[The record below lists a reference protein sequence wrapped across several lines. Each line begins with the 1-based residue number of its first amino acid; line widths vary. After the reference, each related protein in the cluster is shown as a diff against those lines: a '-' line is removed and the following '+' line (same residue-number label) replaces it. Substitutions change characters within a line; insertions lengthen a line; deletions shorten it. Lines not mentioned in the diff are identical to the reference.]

1 MSDMN
6 EFNEQII
13 DEFRASGGTV
23 GGAFKGASLLLLH
36 TTGAKSGQ
44 RRIAP
49 LAYRRDGE
57 HLVVFASK
65 AGAPTNPDWYHNLL
79 ANPGVTVEVE
89 RETFDAAARVAEG
102 EERDRLWEQQ
112 KADIPNFA
120 EYEQK
125 TDRTIPVIVLE
136 RSDN

>member
-79 ANPGVTVEVE
+79 TNPGVTVEVGS
-89 RETFDAAARVAEG
+89 ETFDATARVADG
-102 EERDRLWEQQ
+102 EERERLWKQQ

-125 TDRTIPVIVLE
+125 TDRTIPVIILE
-136 RSDN
+136 RSDA